1 MKEQKKQKKTKKTK
15 NKKHL
20 IQCDKTINDFMDV
33 CHCMDPKWENFMMKR
48 ENESLIDF
56 AKRITP
62 NSDNCIF
69 TQFKV
74 TYRRHT
80 NFILEP

>member
-1 MKEQKKQKKTKKTK
+1 
-15 NKKHL
+15 
-20 IQCDKTINDFMDV
+20 MDV
-33 CHCMDPKWENFMMKR
+33 CHCMDPKWENVMMKR